1 MVAQPSLL
9 SNSRTFSSP
18 KKETLLPSAVTLL
31 HSTLLPAPSS
41 HYLKVKVKSLSR
53 APLFATPWTYL
64 PGSSIH
70 GIFQARVLEWVAI
83 SFPKFFFFGCILYS
97 FIFPLKYNKVG
108 TTF

>member
-18 KKETLLPSAVTLL
+18 KKEALLPSAVALL

-53 APLFATPWTYL
+53 ALLFVTPWTYL
-64 PGSSIH
+64 PGSSVH

-83 SFPKFFFFGCILYS
+83 SFPYFLLFLLYTL
-97 FIFPLKYNKVG
+97 FIYFPTEV
-108 TTF
+108 